1 MRVCSFV
8 LILCLVLGL
17 SAAEYRDNQL
27 WLEINLAVESSLQL
41 KAQNPNSEM
50 HISEGDG
57 LFSKLLK
64 GNISI
69 SVVNQES
76 LSYYGILDRKLSG
89 EASPMD
95 SLAVVREY
103 FAWENNRLGIKHEL
117 LFFDEQGFSSY
128 EAAEIYAAEMSIPKS
143 KIMEIPMQNSTV
155 KISNDRGETI
165 YLETP
170 LRIESDGFKVNNGSL
185 AFEGAFVLKTVKSKL
200 VLNHFLPLEEYLAGV
215 IQNEIGN
222 NSPVEA
228 LKAQAVAARTHALS
242 LLINNRHKADG
253 YDLCSSTHCQVYKGK
268 YLQNESI
275 RNAVRDCGSEALF
288 IGGNIAD
295 ATYHSSCG
303 GKTDASSVIWKGKP
317 VSHLDGVTCIADADS
332 LDLSRERIA
341 REWID
346 TKQSSEGMSSWE
358 RGALSWD
365 KSINLGKLADNV
377 GLSYIS
383 KLVIISR
390 GRSGRITSMKFV
402 GDRVVQ
408 LDNEYKIRQA
418 FGNTLSSFFYIKSEY
433 EESGANIVIIPK
445 ASVQLKGK
453 GAGHG
458 VGMCQVGALRM
469 AREGKTYKEILQHYY
484 PGTELKY
491 DWMDAKPYFQ
501 MLDAE

>member
-1 MRVCSFV
+1 MG
-8 LILCLVLGL
+8 I
-17 SAAEYRDNQL
+17 SAAEYRDEQL
-27 WLEINLAVESSLQL
+27 FLEINLAAENSITLKSL
-41 KAQNPNSEM
+41 NPNSG
-50 HISEGDG
+50 IKLSEGDG
-57 LFSKLLK
+57 LFSKTLK

-76 LSYYGILDRKLSG
+76 LCYYGILAMKLSG
-89 EASPMD
+89 EGLAAD

-103 FAWENNRLGIKHEL
+103 FAWENNHLSIKHEL
-117 LFFDEQGFSSY
+117 LYFEEQSFSSF
-128 EAAEIYAAEMSIPKS
+128 EAAESYVAEMRIPKT
-143 KIMEIPMQNSTV
+143 KIMEIPLINSTV
-155 KISNDRGETI
+155 KIMSDRGETI

-170 LRIESDGFKVNNGSL
+170 LRLESDGLKVNNGSL
-185 AFEGAFVLKTVKSKL
+185 GFEGTFVLKTVKNKL
-200 VLNHFLPLEEYLAGV
+200 VLNHYLPLEEYLAGV

-268 YLQNESI
+268 YLQNEAV

-303 GKTDASSVIWKGKP
+303 GKTDASSVVWKGKP
-317 VSHLDGVTCIADADS
+317 VSHLNGITCIAEADS
-332 LDLSRERIA
+332 LDLSRERFA
-341 REWID
+341 RQWID
-346 TKQSSEGMSSWE
+346 ARISNEGMSSWE
-358 RGALSWD
+358 RGALSWE
-365 KSINLGKLADNV
+365 KSISLGKLADNV
-377 GLSYIS
+377 GLSYIN
-383 KLVIISR
+383 KIVITSR
-390 GRSGRITSMKFV
+390 GRSGRITAMKFL
-402 GDRVVQ
+402 GDREVK
-408 LDNEYKIRQA
+408 LENEYKIRQA
-418 FGNTLSSFFYIKSEY
+418 FDNTLSSFFYIKGAYS
-433 EESGANIVIIPK
+433 ESGDDVVINPK
-445 ASVQLKGK
+445 ASLQLKGK

-469 AREGKTYKEILQHYY
+469 AREGKSYKEILQHYY

-491 DWMDAKPYFQ
+491 DWMEAEPYYQ